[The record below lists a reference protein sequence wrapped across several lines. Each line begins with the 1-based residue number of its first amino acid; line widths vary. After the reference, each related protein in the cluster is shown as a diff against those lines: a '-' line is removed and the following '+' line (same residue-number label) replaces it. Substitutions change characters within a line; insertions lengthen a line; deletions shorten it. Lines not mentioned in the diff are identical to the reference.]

1 MIVPLLAFTFM
12 QITGTDFQ
20 TTLPIML
27 LVMLLMQNQTFIREH
42 TSRAAINH
50 VVSSS
55 SPFGPITKE
64 LTTSFENPY
73 NNPLVGAPASFNM
86 GLEKASVNDVFAK
99 GLNDDLMH
107 VYSPL
112 DEIDLTDRAFLQMPD
127 PTLMDFRGVVVD
139 SPLPNEGLIRERDF
153 MGATASNKIHGPS
166 GVGWDLN
173 SQ

>member
-86 GLEKASVNDVFAK
+86 GLEKASVNDV
-99 GLNDDLMH
+99 
-107 VYSPL
+107 
-112 DEIDLTDRAFLQMPD
+112 
-127 PTLMDFRGVVVD
+127 VD

-153 MGATASNKIHGPS
+153 MGATASNKTHGPS

>member
-12 QITGTDFQ
+12 QITGTDIQ

-27 LVMLLMQNQTFIREH
+27 LVMMLLMQNQTFNREH
-42 TSRAAINH
+42 TPRAAINH
-50 VVSSS
+50 IVTSAA
-55 SPFGPITKE
+55 PFGPISKE
-64 LTTSFENPY
+64 STTSFENPF

-86 GLEKASVNDVFAK
+86 GLEKASINDIFAE
-99 GLNDDLMH
+99 GLNDDILH
-107 VYSPL
+107 IYSPL
-112 DEIDLTDRAFLQMPD
+112 DEIDITDRAFLQMPD

-166 GVGWDLN
+166 GVGR
-173 SQ
+173 QYA